1 MTDRDGGGDAGAGSG
16 GPADRSA
23 QPFDRGLQPERTA
36 LAWRRTSLAL
46 TVGALV
52 GVRIVPT
59 LFGAW
64 LLVPTGAIALVAMAV
79 LVLSHRRYLSQHRAL
94 TTAETDRIPLDD
106 GALPALVAGVALLL
120 GLGAL
125 AAVFLL

>member
-1 MTDRDGGGDAGAGSG
+1 MSDNPKDPGTEDPHDS
-16 GPADRSA
+16 DRSSR
-23 QPFDRGLQPERTA
+23 PFDVGLQPERTA

-46 TVGALV
+46 TVGALA

-64 LLVPTGAIALVAMAV
+64 LLVPTGALALVAIAV
-79 LVLSHRRYLSQHRAL
+79 LVLSHGRYLSHHRVL
-94 TTAETDRIPLDD
+94 TTSDSDRIALDD